1 MQIKINVEV
10 KEDGKTLRSF
20 KSLPVNLWDT
30 AKENIEHYGEEML
43 HLCFIGT
50 SGKVNIQNR
59 IRGFAADQDEKGEYV
74 NSEKA
79 VKEFAS
85 TCEVTVGVGS
95 ELQSEKA
102 SIMAGMDERQLK
114 ALEEA
119 AALVEQFNKQA
130 TGNVSKRKE
139 AKAADSQK

>member
-1 MQIKINVEV
+1 MKIKINVEV
-10 KEDGKTLRSF
+10 KEDGKTSRSF
-20 KSLPVNLWDT
+20 KGLPVNLWDT

-59 IRGFAADQDEKGEYV
+59 VRAYAADQDEKGEYV
-74 NSEKA
+74 NSDDA
-79 VKEFAS
+79 VKTFAADS
-85 TCEVTVGVGS
+85 EVTVGSGS

-102 SIMAGMDERQLK
+102 SIMAGMDAKQLK
-114 ALEEA
+114 ALEDA

-130 TGNVSKRKE
+130 TGNVKTRKDTKIE
-139 AKAADSQK
+139 KSA